1 MGAGR
6 IVQPFVLL
14 AWDEKFNSMDL
25 VIYLHGVW
33 ILIPWIGGRDSMDS
47 ESAGLQYFSCRLIVL
62 GL

>member
-14 AWDEKFNSMDL
+14 AWDEKNNSMDL

-33 ILIPWIGGRDSMDS
+33 ILIPWIGERNSMDW
-47 ESAGLQYFSCRLIVL
+47 
-62 GL
+62 